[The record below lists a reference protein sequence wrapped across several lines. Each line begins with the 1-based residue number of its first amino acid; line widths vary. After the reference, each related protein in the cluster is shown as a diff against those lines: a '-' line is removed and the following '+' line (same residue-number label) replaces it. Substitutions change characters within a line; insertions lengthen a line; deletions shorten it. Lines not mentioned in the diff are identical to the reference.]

1 MDILLLRH
9 STIAWGGGVL
19 LKTEFSFCFPPR
31 LESLIQIVWIYG
43 PGLLL
48 LNSTPMQALLPGI
61 LAMTPW
67 PAGRI
72 GQMRIFVA
80 LSWLMCSI
88 ELLWWSPLLNRSPG
102 SLWGFGDQLLCS
114 WKFTYT
120 RDVCKFSGAKGTRA
134 LPEGKIC
141 CSDLVSQFP

>member
-1 MDILLLRH
+1 M
-9 STIAWGGGVL
+9 
-19 LKTEFSFCFPPR
+19 KTEFSFCFPPR

-80 LSWLMCSI
+80 LSWLMYSI
-88 ELLWWSPLLNRSPG
+88 ELLCRVISQGAEALILAIYTPFTLTVTLILSFPAPRAPPATCRSPTFLG
-102 SLWGFGDQLLCS
+102 GIVRY
-114 WKFTYT
+114 K
-120 RDVCKFSGAKGTRA
+120 A
-134 LPEGKIC
+134 LYCNSPIF
-141 CSDLVSQFP
+141 LPW

>member
-1 MDILLLRH
+1 M
-9 STIAWGGGVL
+9 

-80 LSWLMCSI
+80 LSWLMYSI
-88 ELLWWSPLLNRSPG
+88 ELLCRVISQGAEALILAIYTP
-102 SLWGFGDQLLCS
+102 
-114 WKFTYT
+114 FTLT
-120 RDVCKFSGAKGTRA
+120 VTLILSFPAPRA
-134 LPEGKIC
+134 PPRHVQEPDIFRGVIHRN
-141 CSDLVSQFP
+141 